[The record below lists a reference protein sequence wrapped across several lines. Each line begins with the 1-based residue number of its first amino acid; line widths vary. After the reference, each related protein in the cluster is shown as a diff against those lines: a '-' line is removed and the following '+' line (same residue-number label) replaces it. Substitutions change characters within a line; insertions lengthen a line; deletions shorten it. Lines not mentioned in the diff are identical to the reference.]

1 MVRIFFPMG
10 SRDISYY
17 AERGKAKLLQW
28 KGTHRKY
35 HTHHR
40 THDSQTMRINKTIG
54 NEWPHGPWPYC
65 TSFLQVSLPLP
76 LLSSPGCLLFPLFGK
91 PRSRREGRC
100 SFRRIAEVLIKALA
114 TSLAT
119 SMHFLFVS
127 ISLKHIGIESKKC

>member
-1 MVRIFFPMG
+1 MG
-10 SRDISYY
+10 SRVISYY
-17 AERGKAKLLQW
+17 AKRGKAKLLQW
-28 KGTHRKY
+28 KRTHRKY

-40 THDSQTMRINKTIG
+40 KYDSQTMRIIKTLGNK
-54 NEWPHGPWPYC
+54 WPHGPWQRPYC
-65 TSFLQVSLPLP
+65 TSFLHVYLPLP
-76 LLSSPGCLLFPLFGK
+76 LLSSPGCFLFPLFGK

-100 SFRRIAEVLIKALA
+100 SFRRMVLIKALA